1 MFSQERQ
8 KYSDTGICVSWF
20 LLTLDPWSLLSGMT
34 SIDFS
39 RQSYRAIIGF
49 CIWRDLSCKR
59 SGFSKAAL
67 SFSLPLVSLRFS

>member
-1 MFSQERQ
+1 MFSHERQ

-39 RQSYRAIIGF
+39 RQSYREIIGF
-49 CIWRDLSCKR
+49 CIW
-59 SGFSKAAL
+59 
-67 SFSLPLVSLRFS
+67 